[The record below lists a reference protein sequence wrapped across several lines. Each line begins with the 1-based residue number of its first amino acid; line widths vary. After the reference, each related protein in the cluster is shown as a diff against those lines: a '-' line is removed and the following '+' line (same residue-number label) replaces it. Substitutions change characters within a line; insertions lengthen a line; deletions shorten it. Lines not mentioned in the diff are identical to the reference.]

1 MALVFTVPGKTYIA
15 GEYLAL
21 HEGPTLFFLSQPC
34 FELLAKAGTG
44 LVVGIHP
51 ESPAGLFIQQH
62 PAVFSKFDL
71 QFKDAYQNAGGF
83 GASTAQFLSVYAMS
97 LIPDHAHQ
105 DMEKLF
111 DLKHLLES
119 YYQVA
124 WKGEGQRPSG
134 ADVVAQMKGAYTFFE
149 KRKSAVSNSNWPFEN
164 LDFHIVHTGNKVATH
179 EHLKS
184 LKDFDPSG
192 LEGAF
197 ALVRLAFEKQSED
210 DFVQGVRS
218 YAAALQQLGFTCEPT
233 LKLLAEVRELPGVLA
248 AKGCGALGAD
258 VIFVVTRKGESS
270 PLLDLCQSKGLK
282 VMASRA
288 DVASG
293 LQIQV
298 KENL

>member
-51 ESPAGLFIQQH
+51 ESPAGLFIQEH
-62 PAVFSKFDL
+62 PAIFSKFDL
-71 QFKDAYQNAGGF
+71 SFKDAYQGAGGF

-97 LIPDHAHQ
+97 LIPDDTHQ

-111 DLKHLLES
+111 DLKHLLET
-119 YYQVA
+119 YYRVA

-134 ADVVAQMKGAYTFFE
+134 ADLVAQLKGAYTFFE
-149 KRKSAVSNSNWPFEN
+149 KRKSAIANSNWPFTN

-179 EHLKS
+179 EHLKT
-184 LKDFDPSG
+184 LGAFDASG
-192 LEGAF
+192 LESAF
-197 ALVRLAFEKQSED
+197 ALVREAFEKQTED
-210 DFVQGVRS
+210 DLIQGLRS
-218 YAAALQQLGFTCEPT
+218 YAAALHQLGFTCEPT
-233 LKLLAEVRELPGVLA
+233 LKLLSEVRALPGALA

-258 VIFVVTRKGESS
+258 VIFVVTRKGESTAF
-270 PLLDLCQSKGLK
+270 LDLCQNKGLK

-288 DVASG
+288 DMASG